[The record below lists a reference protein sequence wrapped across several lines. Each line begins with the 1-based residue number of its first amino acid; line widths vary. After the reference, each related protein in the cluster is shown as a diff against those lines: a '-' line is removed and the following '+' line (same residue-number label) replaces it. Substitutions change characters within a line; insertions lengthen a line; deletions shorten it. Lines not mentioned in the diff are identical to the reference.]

1 MSNAVII
8 RAEKQSNYSIMNNQ
22 IGQTTNISCR
32 AIGLYHKLMTLPPQ
46 WNYSIS
52 GLAKICKES
61 EATVQAML
69 KELQEYGYVEMNKKY
84 PSKETGGRIQFE
96 YIIHET
102 SVTPEKLETFVDWSK
117 LGNKR

>member
-1 MSNAVII
+1 MSNAVIV
-8 RAEKQSNYSIMNNQ
+8 RAEKRTNYSIMNNQ

-46 WNYSIS
+46 WNYSII

-61 EATVQAML
+61 EATVQSML
-69 KELQEYGYVEMNKKY
+69 KELQEFGYIEINKKY

-102 SVTPEKLETFVDWSK
+102 SITPEKLETFVDWSTIA
-117 LGNKR
+117 RE